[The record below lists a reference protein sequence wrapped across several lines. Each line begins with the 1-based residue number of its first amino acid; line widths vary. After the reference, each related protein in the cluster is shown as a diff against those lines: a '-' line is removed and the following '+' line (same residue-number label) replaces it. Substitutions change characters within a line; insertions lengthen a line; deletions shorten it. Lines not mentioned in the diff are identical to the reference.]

1 MSPTGRFANGDVYEG
16 TFKNDQFDGS
26 GKFVWANGDVFEGL
40 FRRASAAPQT
50 TAKRAPAP

>member
-1 MSPTGRFANGDVYEG
+1 MYEG